1 MIANQVIS
9 KVRDECHPLQ
19 WPKEEMNFVSIAG
32 IMLAT
37 TVVGRVT
44 FLFLQ
49 SRAKYR
55 RRKRRS
61 G

>member
-1 MIANQVIS
+1 M
-9 KVRDECHPLQ
+9 K
-19 WPKEEMNFVSIAG
+19 FVSIAG

-37 TVVGRVT
+37 TAIGRIM
-44 FLFLQ
+44 FLFLE

-55 RRKRRS
+55 RRMRPS

>member
-1 MIANQVIS
+1 
-9 KVRDECHPLQ
+9 
-19 WPKEEMNFVSIAG
+19 MNFVSIAG

-37 TVVGRVT
+37 ALFGRVT
-44 FLFLQ
+44 FLFLE

-55 RRKRRS
+55 RQMWRS

>member
-1 MIANQVIS
+1 MKFIA
-9 KVRDECHPLQ
+9 
-19 WPKEEMNFVSIAG
+19 IAG

-37 TVVGRVT
+37 TVFGRVT
-44 FLFLQ
+44 FLFFE

-55 RRKRRS
+55 RQMRRS